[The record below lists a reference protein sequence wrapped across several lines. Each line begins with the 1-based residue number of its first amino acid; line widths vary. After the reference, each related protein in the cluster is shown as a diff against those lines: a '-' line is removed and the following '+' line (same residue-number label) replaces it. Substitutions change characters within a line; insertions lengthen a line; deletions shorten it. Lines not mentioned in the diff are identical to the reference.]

1 MFTGKLAV
9 AANLLALWSVPAFA
23 VVRDCEMNG
32 VHINPNN
39 GNETA
44 GKTGILKCKDR
55 DTGKLVR
62 EEEYR
67 NGRPVGY
74 RKFIDFQGQTIVAN
88 YNEKGNR
95 DGESKTYDADGT
107 LLAHERYVNGSN
119 VGVQTFYYKNR
130 QIKRLTYSEAN
141 RSDIATIE
149 YNERGQLTELRCT
162 DRSVIEAD
170 RKLCGF
176 DRAADVDFYNSK
188 GDVVA
193 QARYENGKRVAFKAL
208 SGSGVVAR
216 TEEVQGER
224 RVARSNYPD
233 GGVRLETTSVGSQK
247 ELERE
252 FARGGQ
258 PVRETRWLDGRQSE
272 ETRWYQNGQ
281 IKSKTRWERDGKNV
295 VVKADDFWDNGKLQS
310 RTVRDDRFRYLGTQ
324 QHFDESGA
332 LVSEAIYERGFLARR
347 KDYKDGRLVLD
358 EQYYEDGSRK

>member
-1 MFTGKLAV
+1 VELARLRRRPGLR
-9 AANLLALWSVPAFA
+9 NERRS
-23 VVRDCEMNG
+23 
-32 VHINPNN
+32 HQSNN

-44 GKTGILKCKDR
+44 GKTGIMKCKDR
-55 DTGKLVR
+55 ETGKLVR

-67 NGRPVGY
+67 NGRAVGY

-88 YNEKGNR
+88 YNENGNR

-119 VGVQTFYYKNR
+119 VGVQPYDCKNK

-141 RSDIATIE
+141 RSDIANIE

-208 SGSGVVAR
+208 GSTGTLAR

-224 RVARSNYPD
+224 RVVRTNFPD
-233 GGVRLETTSVGSQK
+233 GQLRLETTSVGNRK
-247 ELERE
+247 EHERE
-252 FARGGQ
+252 FAKSGQ

-272 ETRWYQNGQ
+272 ETLWYLNGQ
-281 IKSKTRWERDGKNV
+281 LKSKTRWQRDGKNV
-295 VVKADDFWDNGKLQS
+295 VVATEEFWDNGKPQS
-310 RTVRDDRFRYLGTQ
+310 RTVRDERYRYLGIQ

-332 LVSEAIYERGFLARR
+332 LVGEETYERGVLTRR
-347 KDYKDGRLVLD
+347 RDYKGGRLVLD